1 MWVPAAPSCSAC
13 RASVHGVGESWA
25 EVVGAGLEAPALEVV
40 AEVGPAQ
47 PIQAAADLDV
57 LMVQAQ
63 TLQIPPAGI
72 GYFGVDST
80 GLRV

>member
-1 MWVPAAPSCSAC
+1 M
-13 RASVHGVGESWA
+13 HGVGESWA
-25 EVVGAGLEAPALEVV
+25 EVVGAGLEARALEVV
-40 AEVGPAQ
+40 AKVGPAQ
-47 PIQAAADLDV
+47 PIRAAADLDL
-57 LMVQAQ
+57 LMAKAQ